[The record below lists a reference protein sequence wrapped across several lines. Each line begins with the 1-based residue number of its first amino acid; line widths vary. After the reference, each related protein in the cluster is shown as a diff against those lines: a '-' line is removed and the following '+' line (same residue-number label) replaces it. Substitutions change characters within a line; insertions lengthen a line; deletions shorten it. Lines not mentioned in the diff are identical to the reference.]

1 MKVNSY
7 MGGLCVIKLINENKI
22 VIMNDVIFFINELN
36 RFWILIFFLDW
47 Q

>member
-1 MKVNSY
+1 MRVNSN
-7 MGGLCVIKLINENKI
+7 MGGLCVIKLINENKV
-22 VIMNDVIFFINELN
+22 VIMNDVNFFINELN